1 MFSQPQPSP
10 LFSSRTRQTQRWVAT
25 ATLLGSMALAPL
37 SAWSLTLGGMRVQS
51 ALGEPLR
58 AQMSLGA
65 LTPEELDSVNAG
77 FAPAAIY
84 QAAGITANPVLND
97 VRINIDKSNPSNVVV
112 NLSSNSPMSEPFL
125 DMLLEIKWASGK
137 LVRDYTLLFNPAA
150 AAAAPVS
157 TEQVI
162 PAAPA
167 VSDPNAAL
175 PVEPVVA
182 LGTATGQVVDAAIP
196 APTTEAAASPTETPA
211 PASTPAAAEPATA
224 AATPAAPPEPTA
236 QATPAPAPAAAEPAA
251 PAKPAPKQNLR
262 VARGDTA
269 AALARAN
276 LPQGVSLD
284 QMLQAMLR
292 ANPNAFV
299 NGNVNRLKAGAELAL
314 PNAEEAQAIDAT
326 QARQLVIAQSKD
338 FNAYRRSL
346 AANAPSSSENTAG
359 QVASG
364 AIETQVQDKAAAAPA
379 PDQLTLSK
387 GSVASGAEAEANI
400 AAAKKAQDEQAQ
412 QADLT
417 RNIDELKALAQA
429 APGTSGDGTT
439 PAADASA
446 GPTVA
451 PTPETPAPAETPAA
465 AEPSTPM
472 ERLMAQPWT
481 LPAAFALL
489 AVLIALVIS
498 RINRRPKAQV
508 ETAPAEDS
516 LDVAANDQRVTDTPA
531 NGLNFNLSDINLDLN
546 PSSASAEADA
556 SNSEALFTKF
566 ELAKEFL
573 SLGDRVAA
581 KALAEEVQSEATGLL
596 KRRAELFLSELG

>member
-1 MFSQPQPSP
+1 MFFQPPPSLP
-10 LFSSRTRQTQRWVAT
+10 SSYRTRQAQRWVAT

-58 AQMSLGA
+58 AQLSLGA

-97 VRINIDKSNPSNVVV
+97 VRISIDKSTPSNVVV

-137 LVRDYTLLFNPAA
+137 LVRDYTLLFNPSA
-150 AAAAPVS
+150 AAAAPVN

-162 PAAPA
+162 PAAPS
-167 VSDPNAAL
+167 VTDPNAAL
-175 PVEPVVA
+175 PVPVP
-182 LGTATGQVVDAAIP
+182 ATGVTAAGP
-196 APTTEAAASPTETPA
+196 VLEAVPTNNASPTE
-211 PASTPAAAEPATA
+211 
-224 AATPAAPPEPTA
+224 TA
-236 QATPAPAPAAAEPAA
+236 QATPAPASEPNAPAPAPAAEQATTPASAPAPAPAPAAAAPAA
-251 PAKPAPKQNLR
+251 TTQNLR

-276 LPQGVSLD
+276 LPAGVSLD

-292 ANPNAFV
+292 ANPSAFV
-299 NGNVNRLKAGAELAL
+299 DGNVNRLKTGATLTL
-314 PNAEEAQAIDAT
+314 PNAQQAQAIDPA

-346 AANAPSSSENTAG
+346 AANAPSSSASTAG

-379 PDQLTLSK
+379 ADQLTLSK
-387 GSVASGAEAEANI
+387 GSVASGAEAEATI

-412 QADLT
+412 QADLN
-417 RNIDELKALAQA
+417 RNIDELKALSQA
-429 APGTSGDGTT
+429 APGTTTGTPT
-439 PAADASA
+439 AESPA

-451 PTPETPAPAETPAA
+451 PLPEAPATTEAPAA
-465 AEPSTPM
+465 PAQVASTPV

-481 LPAAFALL
+481 LPAAFGLLALL
-489 AVLIALVIS
+489 MAMVIT
-498 RINRRPKAQV
+498 RMNRRPK
-508 ETAPAEDS
+508 PASTTPVPEAVAVPQDEAI
-516 LDVAANDQRVTDTPA
+516 DWAANDQRITDTPA
-531 NGLNFNLSDINLDLN
+531 TNLQFNLSDINLDLN
-546 PSSASAEADA
+546 PANNGAEADA

>member
-1 MFSQPQPSP
+1 MFFQPPPSLP
-10 LFSSRTRQTQRWVAT
+10 SSYRTRQAQRWVAT

-58 AQMSLGA
+58 AQLSLGA

-97 VRINIDKSNPSNVVV
+97 VRISIDKSTPSNVVV

-137 LVRDYTLLFNPAA
+137 LVRDYTLLFNPSA
-150 AAAAPVS
+150 AAAAPVN

-162 PAAPA
+162 PAAPS
-167 VSDPNAAL
+167 VTDPNAAL
-175 PVEPVVA
+175 PVPVP
-182 LGTATGQVVDAAIP
+182 ATGVTAAGP
-196 APTTEAAASPTETPA
+196 VLEAVPTNNASPTE
-211 PASTPAAAEPATA
+211 
-224 AATPAAPPEPTA
+224 TA
-236 QATPAPAPAAAEPAA
+236 QATPAPASEPNAPAPAPAAEQATTPASAPAPAPAPAAAAPAA
-251 PAKPAPKQNLR
+251 TTQNLR

-276 LPQGVSLD
+276 LPAGVSLD

-292 ANPNAFV
+292 ANPSAFV
-299 NGNVNRLKAGAELAL
+299 DGNVNRLKTGATLTL
-314 PNAEEAQAIDAT
+314 PDAQQAQAIDPA

-346 AANAPSSSENTAG
+346 AANAPSSSASTAG

-379 PDQLTLSK
+379 ADQLTLSK
-387 GSVASGAEAEANI
+387 GSVASGAEAEATI

-412 QADLT
+412 QADLN
-417 RNIDELKALAQA
+417 RNIDELKALSQA
-429 APGTSGDGTT
+429 APGTTTGTPT
-439 PAADASA
+439 AESPA

-451 PTPETPAPAETPAA
+451 PLPEAPATTEAPAA
-465 AEPSTPM
+465 PAQVASTPV

-481 LPAAFALL
+481 LPAAFGLLALL
-489 AVLIALVIS
+489 MAMVIT
-498 RINRRPKAQV
+498 RMNRRPKPAS
-508 ETAPAEDS
+508 TTPAPEAVAVPQDEAIDW
-516 LDVAANDQRVTDTPA
+516 AANDQRITDTPA
-531 NGLNFNLSDINLDLN
+531 TNLQFNLSDINLDLN
-546 PSSASAEADA
+546 PANNGAEADA